1 MTVVYVDSVFVL
13 NGIMDYLMLLGTA
26 RLAGV
31 PLRRRRCLLGAI
43 LGGAYA
49 VAVFLP
55 GLGFL
60 AAGPVKVAAGVLL
73 SVAVFGGQ
81 AHLLRLTVLLCC
93 AGAMHKDTVAARRA
107 ARSAQKKAAAE
118 RAAQMAAM
126 QQTVRDPQN
135 TQSVPAVCRRVVDL
149 EVVRRSRCA

>member
-1 MTVVYVDSVFVL
+1 
-13 NGIMDYLMLLGTA
+13 MDLWESLISILMMGATFLYMINKAHFAQTRRVAL
-26 RLAGV
+26 V
-31 PLRRRRCLLGAI
+31 PLGFCAVDMLCAGTVPFGTYPVIAI
-43 LGGAYA
+43 ML
-49 VAVFLP
+49 VI
-55 GLGFL
+55 
-60 AAGPVKVAAGVLL
+60 
-73 SVAVFGGQ
+73 
-81 AHLLRLTVLLCC
+81 LRLTVLLCC

-126 QQTVRDPQN
+126 QQTMRDPQN